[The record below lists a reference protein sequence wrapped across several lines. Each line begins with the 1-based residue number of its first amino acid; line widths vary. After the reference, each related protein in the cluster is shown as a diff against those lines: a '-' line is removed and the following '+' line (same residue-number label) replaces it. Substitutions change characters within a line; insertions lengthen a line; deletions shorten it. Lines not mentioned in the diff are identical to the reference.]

1 MSDIIEHKIKSLID
15 KGKLENAFNLLVDT
29 YQEKLYWQIR
39 NMVKIHDDAD
49 DVVQNVMI
57 KVWNNLS
64 SFRWDSK
71 LNSWLFR
78 IAYNES
84 ITFIHKEKRKVES
97 AGGDYLLFLAEK
109 FESDAYYESTEME
122 KKFQLAIASLPD
134 KQREVFHLKYYED
147 KKYEEIVELIGGSIG
162 GLKSNYHHAV
172 KKIKEFIE
180 TH

>member
-1 MSDIIEHKIKSLID
+1 MSDIIEYKIKSLID

-39 NMVKIHDDAD
+39 NMVKVHDDTD

-57 KVWNNLS
+57 KVWNNLN

-97 AGGDYLLFLAEK
+97 AGGDYLLFLTEK
-109 FESDAYYESTEME
+109 FESDAYYESSEME
-122 KKFQLAIASLPD
+122 KKFQLAVASLPD

-147 KKYEEIVELIGGSIG
+147 KKYEEISELIGGSVG
-162 GLKSNYHHAV
+162 GLKSNYHHAI